1 MNKKVEKQKNIYK
14 HMSDKL
20 PIGGVVR
27 GSISDNG
34 WRCVALPYFGNDI
47 QRLLAFSMSGLKRKL
62 WIKYNIALS

>member
-1 MNKKVEKQKNIYK
+1 MNEKVEKQKNIYK

-34 WRCVALPYFGNDI
+34 YGFTL
-47 QRLLAFSMSGLKRKL
+47 
-62 WIKYNIALS
+62 

>member
-1 MNKKVEKQKNIYK
+1 MNEKVEKQKNNYK

-34 WRCVALPYFGNDI
+34 
-47 QRLLAFSMSGLKRKL
+47 
-62 WIKYNIALS
+62 

>member
-1 MNKKVEKQKNIYK
+1 MNEKVEKQKDTYK

-34 WRCVALPYFGNDI
+34 CV
-47 QRLLAFSMSGLKRKL
+47 
-62 WIKYNIALS
+62 

>member
-1 MNKKVEKQKNIYK
+1 MNEKVEKQKNIYK

-34 WRCVALPYFGNDI
+34 KAYPQVGINSTNFQSRTND
-47 QRLLAFSMSGLKRKL
+47 
-62 WIKYNIALS
+62 